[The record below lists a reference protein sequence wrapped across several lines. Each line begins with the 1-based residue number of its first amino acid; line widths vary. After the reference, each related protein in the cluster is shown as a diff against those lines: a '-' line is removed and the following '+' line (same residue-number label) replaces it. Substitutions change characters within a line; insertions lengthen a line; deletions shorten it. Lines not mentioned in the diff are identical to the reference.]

1 MTYQSPSG
9 YPGPRSVQPY
19 DTGRH
24 PYGLP
29 APPEPTPPPPPP
41 DEKRRWPWIAGGVVV
56 VAVLGVGLFTLVR
69 GGSDADPDAAGTT
82 AGAAQMGQPATDGGF
97 QFVVSGMKCGAKS
110 VGGDLL
116 GRQAQGQYCI
126 LDLSIKNVGGAAR
139 KLDTMPQKAS
149 DATGADYTADAVA
162 GTYANTDQP
171 KFLDDIVPGDTVTG
185 ELVFDVPPA
194 SKLTSVELH
203 ESMTSPGVRVPLK

>member
-41 DEKRRWPWIAGGVVV
+41 DEKRRWPWIIGVVV
-56 VAVLGVGLFTLVR
+56 VVAILGVGLFTLVR
-69 GGSDADPDAAGTT
+69 GRSGADPAGAGTT
-82 AGAAQMGQPATDGGF
+82 AAAAQMGQAATDGGL
-97 QFVVSGMKCGAKS
+97 QFMVSGMKCGAKT

-116 GRQAQGQYCI
+116 GRQAKGEYCI
-126 LDLSIKNVGGAAR
+126 LDISVQNVGGGAR
-139 KLDTMPQKAS
+139 KFATMPQKAS
-149 DATGADYTADAVA
+149 DSTGAEYTADSVA

-171 KFLDDIVPGDTVTG
+171 KFLADIAPGDTVSG
-185 ELVFDVPPA
+185 ELVFDVAPG
-194 SKLTSVELH
+194 SKLTTVELH